1 MMSKNITTQT
11 RDAFAYH
18 LATLGFT
25 HFVTLNFGL
34 RAHVVPPE
42 LEDEKV
48 SITSRFLY
56 RLGRRVMRRC
66 DERFEYLATFERFTK
81 GRNPTPLHAHVLL
94 KIPSER
100 EPLLHKH
107 AHAIFRKLEPARKA
121 TCDIKIIID
130 PLDVSDY
137 FSKQFDCGETILA
150 NKPVQASDAEP
161 I

>member
-1 MMSKNITTQT
+1 M
-11 RDAFAYH
+11 
-18 LATLGFT
+18 
-25 HFVTLNFGL
+25 
-34 RAHVVPPE
+34 VPPE

-66 DERFEYLATFERFTK
+66 GERLEYVATFERFTK
-81 GRNPTPLHAHVLL
+81 GRNPVPFHAHGLL

-107 AHAIFRKLEPARKA
+107 AQAIFKRLEPSNRA

-137 FSKQFDCGETILA
+137 FAKQYDCGETILA
-150 NKPVQASDAEP
+150 NRPILASDAEH

>member
-1 MMSKNITTQT
+1 MMRKILTSQT

-34 RAHVVPPE
+34 HAHVVPPE

-56 RLGRRVMRRC
+56 RLGHRVMGRC
-66 DERFEYLATFERFTK
+66 AERFEYVATFERFSK
-81 GRNPTPLHAHVLL
+81 GRNPTPFHAHILL
-94 KIPSER
+94 KVPSER
-100 EPLLHKH
+100 EHLLHKH
-107 AHAIFRKLEPARKA
+107 AQAIFKKLEASNRA
-121 TCDIKIIID
+121 TCDVRIIID

-137 FSKQFDCGETILA
+137 FAKQFDCGETILA
-150 NKPVQASDAEP
+150 NKTCSGE
-161 I
+161 

>member
-1 MMSKNITTQT
+1 MIKSLTSQT
-11 RDAFAYH
+11 RDELACH

-34 RAHVVPPE
+34 RANVVPLQ

-66 DERFEYLATFERFTK
+66 DERFEYVATFERFSK
-81 GRNPTPLHAHVLL
+81 GRNPTPFHAHILL

-100 EPLLHKH
+100 EPLLQKH
-107 AHAIFRKLEPARKA
+107 AQAIFKQLEVCNRA
-121 TCDIKIIID
+121 TCDVKVIID

-137 FSKQFDCGETILA
+137 FAKQYDCGETILA
-150 NKPVQASDAEP
+150 NKPVLASDAEP

>member
-1 MMSKNITTQT
+1 MRKNLTTQT
-11 RDAFAYH
+11 RDALADH
-18 LATLGFT
+18 LSTLGYT

-34 RAHVVPPE
+34 RANVIPPE

-66 DERFEYLATFERFTK
+66 DERFEYVATFERFSK
-81 GRNPTPLHAHVLL
+81 GRNPTPFHAHILL

-107 AHAIFRKLEPARKA
+107 AQAIFKRLEASNRA
-121 TCDIKIIID
+121 TCDVKLIID
-130 PLDVSDY
+130 PLDVCDY
-137 FSKQFDCGETILA
+137 FAKQYDCCEQLLA
-150 NKPVQASDAEP
+150 NKPVLASDVEH

>member
-1 MMSKNITTQT
+1 MMRKNLNSQT
-11 RDAFAYH
+11 RDALAYH

-56 RLGRRVMRRC
+56 RLGRRVMGRC
-66 DERFEYLATFERFTK
+66 DERLEYVATFERFTK
-81 GRNPTPLHAHVLL
+81 GRNPTPFHGHILL
-94 KIPSER
+94 KVPSER

-107 AHAIFRKLEPARKA
+107 AQAIFKRLEASNRA
-121 TCDIKIIID
+121 SCDIKLITD

-137 FSKQFDCGETILA
+137 FAKQYDCGETILA
-150 NKPVQASDAEP
+150 TKPVLASDAEHT
-161 I
+161 